1 VINHL
6 KRFAPLAITCT
17 ALAIFFISGLHK
29 KISLDTLQQQHS
41 ALRGYADQHAL
52 LAPVLLAL
60 LYAALVAISFP
71 GASVLTIICGFMFGT
86 LRGTGVVVCGA
97 TLGATLVFLAAR
109 TAFGD
114 SLRARAGPWLGKLQ
128 DGFERDATSYML
140 LLRLTP
146 VFPFWLI
153 NIAAPIFKVPLR
165 IFASTTFFG
174 IMPGTFVYAS
184 IGAGAGAV
192 LAAGK
197 SLSLKGVLF
206 KPEVLLPL
214 GGLMLLA
221 LLPIAI
227 RKLKATQ

>member
-1 VINHL
+1 MKKL
-6 KRFAPLAITCT
+6 KRFAPVIII
-17 ALAIFFISGLHK
+17 ALALALFFGFGLHK
-29 KISLDTLQQQHS
+29 KISLETLQQQHGE
-41 ALRGYADQHAL
+41 LRAFADGHIL
-52 LAPVLLAL
+52 LAPLAMAL

-71 GASVLTIICGFMFGT
+71 GAGILTIVCGFMFGA
-86 LRGTGVVVCGA
+86 LKGTGVVVCGA

-114 SLRARAGPWLGKLQ
+114 SLRARAGPWLSKLQ
-128 DGFERDATSYML
+128 AGFERNAASYML

-165 IFASTTFFG
+165 IFAATTFFG
-174 IMPGTFVYAS
+174 IIPGTFVYAS

-206 KPEVLLPL
+206 KPEVIAPL
-214 GGLMLLA
+214 VGLMLLA
-221 LLPIAI
+221 LLPVVL
-227 RKLKATQ
+227 RKLKVMA